1 MTQKPNDPLAWN
13 GNTAGGNQPQGGAFP
28 LVSPVDPVQQVELGN
43 MYLQLGSYA
52 EAAAA
57 YRKAI
62 ALDPTIAEAHF
73 NLGNVLCEMNE
84 SAAAL
89 DAYRQ
94 AIAVRPDFVEA
105 YYNLAD
111 TLAGNGRLDEAAA
124 SYRKAVEI
132 QPSIG
137 DIHNNL
143 GTVLIELGAFD
154 EAIASLQKAVELSPA
169 SGEAFANL
177 GTALKH
183 AGRMDDAVSALKQA
197 STLLPGSADAPF
209 NLGMAL
215 MQSGRHE
222 EAEAAYRQAMSL
234 APDMPRLY
242 PSFGST
248 LMALG
253 RHQEAL
259 DLCDAYLE
267 RMPAERSVLAFKAVL
282 LEEMGRNADAEFL
295 ADYDRLIHA
304 IDIDVPEGYGSLDA
318 FNTALLDHI
327 LSHPSLVVSPTSH
340 ATVKGRHTG
349 NLLIDP
355 KGPFADFEAVLWQ
368 AAREYRIHN
377 PVDGGHPYLA
387 DPPDLT
393 GLVVWSV
400 VMETRG
406 HQVPHIHPSGW
417 LSGVYYA
424 DLPDI
429 VDRDT
434 TDHEGWIEF
443 GAPPPDF
450 PVTKTLHTK
459 LFKPKLGR
467 LFLFP
472 SYYYH
477 RTVPYSTDERRV
489 SIAFDFLPPAP

>member
-13 GNTAGGNQPQGGAFP
+13 GNA
-28 LVSPVDPVQQVELGN
+28 SPETSTLSTPSVIAEPADPVKQVELGN
-43 MYLQLGSYA
+43 MYLQLGSFA
-52 EAAAA
+52 DSAAA

-62 ALDPTIAEAHF
+62 ELAPTLAEAHF

-84 SAAAL
+84 PTAAL

-94 AIAVRPDFVEA
+94 AIAVRPDFFEA
-105 YYNLAD
+105 YFNLAN
-111 TLAGNGRLDEAAA
+111 TLAGNGRLDESAAM
-124 SYRKAVEI
+124 YRKAIEI
-132 QPSIG
+132 QPQLS
-137 DIHNNL
+137 DVHNNL
-143 GTVLIELGAFD
+143 GTVLIELGDFD
-154 EAIASLQKAVELSPA
+154 GAIASLQTAVGAAPQ
-169 SGEAFANL
+169 SGEAYANL

-183 AGRMDDAVSALKQA
+183 AGRMDDSVAAHEQAVA
-197 STLLPGSADAPF
+197 LLPGSADAPF
-209 NLGMAL
+209 NLGMTL
-215 MQSGRHE
+215 MQSGRHT
-222 EAEAAYRQAMSL
+222 EAEVAYRRAMSL

-242 PSFGST
+242 PSIGST

-253 RHQEAL
+253 RHEEAL
-259 DLCDAYLE
+259 ALCDAYLE
-267 RMPAERSVLAFKAVL
+267 RVPAERSVLAFKAVL
-282 LEEMGRNADAEFL
+282 LEEMGRDEEAVFL

-304 IDIDVPEGYGSLDA
+304 VDIDVPNAYGSLNA
-318 FNTALLDHI
+318 FNAALLDHV
-327 LSHPSLVVSPTSH
+327 LNHPSLVVAPTSH

-349 NLLIDP
+349 NLLVDP
-355 KGPFADFEAVLWQ
+355 KGPFAEFETILWR
-368 AAREYRIHN
+368 AAQEYREQN
-377 PVDGGHPYLA
+377 PVDAAHPYLA
-387 DPPDLT
+387 DPPDLN

-400 VMETRG
+400 VMDTQG

-429 VDRDT
+429 VDQET
-434 TDHEGWIEF
+434 TNHEGWIEF
-443 GAPPPDF
+443 GEPPPDF

-472 SYYYH
+472 SYCYH

-489 SIAFDFLPPAP
+489 SIAFDFLPATP

>member
-1 MTQKPNDPLAWN
+1 MTRKPNDPLAWN
-13 GNTAGGNQPQGGAFP
+13 SGAPIDNQPENRAFP
-28 LVSPVDPVQQVELGN
+28 ISAPADPIQQVELGN
-43 MYLQLGSYA
+43 MYLQLGSFA
-52 EAAAA
+52 DSVTA

-62 ALDPTIAEAHF
+62 ELDPTIAEAHF
-73 NLGNVLCEMNE
+73 NLGNVLCELNE

-94 AIAVRPDFVEA
+94 AIAVRPDFFEA
-105 YYNLAD
+105 YFNLAD

-124 SYRKAVEI
+124 MYRKAAEI
-132 QPSIG
+132 QPQLS
-137 DIHNNL
+137 DVHNNL
-143 GTVLIELGAFD
+143 GTVLIELGEFGG
-154 EAIASLQKAVELSPA
+154 AIASLQTAVAAAPE
-169 SGEAFANL
+169 SGEAYANL

-183 AGRMDDAVSALKQA
+183 AGRMEEAVAALEQA
-197 STLLPGSADAPF
+197 AVLLPGSADAPF

-215 MQSGRHE
+215 MQSGRHH
-222 EAEAAYRQAMSL
+222 EAEVAYRLAMSL

-242 PSFGST
+242 PSIGST

-253 RHQEAL
+253 RHEEAL

-267 RMPAERSVLAFKAVL
+267 RIPAERSVLAFKAVL
-282 LEEMGRNADAEFL
+282 LEEMGRDEEAVFL

-304 IDIDVPEGYGSLDA
+304 VDINVPEEYGSLSA
-318 FNTALLDHI
+318 FNAALLDHV
-327 LSHPSLVVSPTSH
+327 LSHPSLVVAPTSH

-349 NLLIDP
+349 NLLVDP
-355 KGPFADFEAVLWQ
+355 KGPFAEFETILWR
-368 AAREYRIHN
+368 AAQEYQDKN
-377 PVDGGHPYLA
+377 PVDAAHPYLA
-387 DPPDLT
+387 NPPDLG

-406 HQVPHIHPSGW
+406 HQVAHIHPSGW

-429 VDRDT
+429 VDQET

-443 GAPPPDF
+443 GEPPPDF
-450 PVTKTLHTK
+450 PVTKAQHTK

-472 SYYYH
+472 SYCYH

-489 SIAFDFLPPAP
+489 SIAFDFLPATP

>member
-1 MTQKPNDPLAWN
+1 MTQKPNDPLAW
-13 GNTAGGNQPQGGAFP
+13 GGNAPSDALPQNATFP
-28 LVSPVDPVQQVELGN
+28 IAEQTDPVKQVELGN
-43 MYLQLGSYA
+43 MYLQLGSFA
-52 EAAAA
+52 DSAAA
-57 YRKAI
+57 YREAI

-94 AIAVRPDFVEA
+94 AISVRPDFFEA
-105 YYNLAD
+105 YFNLAD
-111 TLAGNGRLDEAAA
+111 TLAGNGRLDEAATM
-124 SYRKAVEI
+124 YRKAAEI
-132 QPSIG
+132 RPQLS
-137 DIHNNL
+137 DVHNNL
-143 GTVLIELGAFD
+143 GTVLIELGDFD
-154 EAIASLQKAVELSPA
+154 GAIASLQTAVSAAPQ
-169 SGEAFANL
+169 SGEAYANL

-183 AGRMDDAVSALKQA
+183 AGRMDDSVAALEQA
-197 STLLPGSADAPF
+197 AALLPGSADAPF

-215 MQSGRHE
+215 MQSGRHT
-222 EAEAAYRQAMSL
+222 EAEVAYRRAMAL

-242 PSFGST
+242 PSIGST

-253 RHQEAL
+253 RHEEAL
-259 DLCDAYLE
+259 ALCDAYLD
-267 RMPAERSVLAFKAVL
+267 RVPAERSVLAFKAVL
-282 LEEMGRNADAEFL
+282 LEEMGRDEEAVFL

-304 IDIDVPEGYGSLDA
+304 VDIDVPDGYGSLGA
-318 FNTALLDHI
+318 FNAALLDHV
-327 LSHPSLVVSPTSH
+327 LSHPSLVVAPTSH

-349 NLLIDP
+349 NLLVDP
-355 KGPFADFEAVLWQ
+355 KGPFAEFETILWR
-368 AAREYRIHN
+368 AAQEYRERI
-377 PVDGGHPYLA
+377 PADPAHPFLA
-387 DPPDLT
+387 DPPDLN

-406 HQVPHIHPSGW
+406 HQVAHIHPSGW

-429 VDRDT
+429 VDQET
-434 TDHEGWIEF
+434 ADHEGWIEF
-443 GAPPPDF
+443 GEPPPDF

-459 LFKPKLGR
+459 HFKPKLGR

-472 SYYYH
+472 SYCYH

-489 SIAFDFLPPAP
+489 SIAFDFLPAAP